1 MTDPPSSVVAHR
13 RTDDRAIV
21 VAGGTTLVRSALR
34 SSLRA
39 CAGEWASVSDAASVE
54 ELLGLCAEQ
63 PHVVVSALDIN
74 GTPLLTTLPQL
85 LLTGACVVVVSS
97 QESMPL
103 LPELLLRG
111 ATGFLPL
118 EGTGSQ
124 QLCEAVRAAASGG
137 ATLHPGIAMLV
148 LEQWRATRSDSS
160 PKLTAKETEVL
171 RAMMTGA
178 PGKTIARDLNL
189 SVKTI
194 ETHRSKIFT
203 KLGVRTHAQA
213 VQKALELGLG

>member
-1 MTDPPSSVVAHR
+1 M
-13 RTDDRAIV
+13 I
-21 VAGGTTLVRSALR
+21 RSALR

-39 CAGEWASVSDAASVE
+39 CAGNWTGISDAEGVE
-54 ELLGLCAEQ
+54 DLLGRCADQ
-63 PHVVVSALDIN
+63 PHVVVSALDIH
-74 GTPLLTTLPQL
+74 GTPLLTILPQL
-85 LLTGACVVVVSS
+85 LLTGARVVVVSS
-97 QESMPL
+97 EESMPL

-118 EGTGSQ
+118 EGAGSQ

-148 LEQWRATRSDSS
+148 LEQWRATRSERTVQ
-160 PKLTAKETEVL
+160 LTAKETEVL